1 MLSGVFK
8 SLSFAAIMSGALSS
22 AETAYWR
29 VQIAWSA
36 QSFRMFVLKESV
48 VSFMVVARITILSL
62 F

>member
-1 MLSGVFK
+1 MLSGVFR

-36 QSFRMFVLKESV
+36 QSFRMFVLRESV
-48 VSFMVVARITILSL
+48 VSFMVVAK
-62 F
+62 